1 VSGSRGGAG
10 VPESTETKWLAFLV
24 LLGVIGLAIWFVARW
39 LIVIPI
45 LLWAVVNY
53 RFLDLVGFLDPVGKR
68 WGDYAS
74 QALFGLVEGRFG
86 SHDFEWATHLQP
98 LHLDVSARVLPFW
111 IGIFGVMT
119 VIILFRSR
127 GGGLIRS
134 FSLTGLAKRPV
145 FRLFGVPIRNALV
158 RGIAKL
164 FASVL
169 FIRNLIT
176 SERKEWERTSPSF
189 LGYQSIAWKTSM
201 VSMRFRPD
209 TRNIPE
215 PSKTP
220 AEWVLDNVKGPNGV
234 DRIPLDEFIAACRRA
249 MESQLGQPWRDWSKA
264 PAHVQALFGLMY
276 VNRYKGDA
284 ESRKVAESLTKAF
297 VSSSGRKR
305 DKALLEVVR
314 PILADAKFSFRVKK
328 WTSRHAW
335 TNTAVI
341 AVYGRCGPFQDWG
354 GGDAGVLPTSSF
366 LWLKE
371 IDRPLWYALNNVGRR
386 AFHVEGAGAIC
397 HFFHERIADQPLET
411 PMFDEAIMGATS
423 DGRNERVHG
432 ILGYLIDN
440 QMMPDRTIVDLTLIK
455 SIIRREEE

>member
-1 VSGSRGGAG
+1 VSGSRGGGG
-10 VPESTETKWLAFLV
+10 VPESTEAKWLAFLV
-24 LLGVIGLAIWFVARW
+24 LLVVIGLAIWFAARW
-39 LIVIPI
+39 MVVVPI
-45 LLWAVVNY
+45 LAWAILNY
-53 RFLDLVGFLDPVGKR
+53 SALDLVGLLDASGRR
-68 WGDYAS
+68 WGDYAH
-74 QALFGLVEGRFG
+74 QAFLGLLDG
-86 SHDFEWATHLQP
+86 SFRSNDFEWSTHLQP

-127 GGGLIRS
+127 GGGFIRS

-209 TRNIPE
+209 ARNIPE

-220 AEWVLDNVKGPNGV
+220 AEWVLENVKVPDGV

-249 MESQLGQPWRDWSKA
+249 MESQLGQPWRNWSKA

-314 PILADAKFSFRVKK
+314 PMLADAKFSSRVKK

-397 HFFHERIADQPLET
+397 HFFHERMADQPLET

-440 QMMPDRTIVDLTLIK
+440 QMMPDRTIVDLTLIR